1 MKVHLTEGVA
11 KNHPGAAKE
20 IAEAGHE
27 LVPGGTLSDVC
38 IHHATDVDLSGSVSA
53 AKRAGASV
61 LVIGSAA
68 ELRDLPA
75 EVDEIAVSP
84 IEEGEL
90 DARLTHMSRRR
101 KRTTQAKL
109 LETAIESAG
118 DIVEITDPES
128 RYMYVNRAFS
138 RVFGIPKEE
147 AVGKTPGQLIRSDMH
162 DAAFW
167 QEIEA
172 TLASG
177 RQWTGVVISRT
188 LDGRYVHLE
197 TTLSPVYD
205 GNGIQTHHVGVKRD
219 VTRRILAEEELRLA
233 NVELVRT
240 RDAALAAD
248 RAKSQF
254 LANMS
259 HELRTPLNAII
270 GYSEILEEDAND
282 AGMGDFVAD
291 LRKIRASGRHLLGLI
306 NDVLDLSKIEAG
318 KMELFIEEFDI
329 RPTLAAISETVKPLF
344 EQRSNTLTLELSDDL
359 GEMRSDLTKLRQTLL
374 NLLSN
379 ANKFTERG
387 TVVLRGHAD
396 GDFIQIDVA
405 DSGIGM
411 TEAQMAHLFQP
422 FVQAESDTTRRYGGT
437 GLGLTISR
445 RFCEMMGGT
454 VEVSSKLGK
463 GSTFTVRLP
472 RTSPE
477 PKRHATSVVPEP
489 EHVVLVVDDD
499 PAARELIARALAALA
514 VRVEGV
520 SKGQEALERAR
531 EAEPDAIVLDVMM
544 PGMDGW
550 AVLKELKDHEET
562 RDIPVIMHTVS
573 HEREMGFALGAVDFI
588 IKPVEPRRLARVIA
602 SHFRG
607 GGPVLVV
614 DDDPDAR
621 ELMRRALD
629 SAGHEVIEASGGAEA
644 LILIDSRAPRLIVL
658 DLMMPE
664 VDGFD
669 VLEHLRSRHRLQQI
683 PVIVVTAK
691 SLTPEERLFLQ
702 GATRRVIEKTGF
714 NRDELLEAVRDRV
727 TEALEQRGR

>member
-1 MKVHLTEGVA
+1 
-11 KNHPGAAKE
+11 
-20 IAEAGHE
+20 
-27 LVPGGTLSDVC
+27 
-38 IHHATDVDLSGSVSA
+38 
-53 AKRAGASV
+53 
-61 LVIGSAA
+61 
-68 ELRDLPA
+68 
-75 EVDEIAVSP
+75 
-84 IEEGEL
+84 
-90 DARLTHMSRRR
+90 
-101 KRTTQAKL
+101 
-109 LETAIESAG
+109 
-118 DIVEITDPES
+118 
-128 RYMYVNRAFS
+128 
-138 RVFGIPKEE
+138 
-147 AVGKTPGQLIRSDMH
+147 
-162 DAAFW
+162 
-167 QEIEA
+167 
-172 TLASG
+172 
-177 RQWTGVVISRT
+177 
-188 LDGRYVHLE
+188 
-197 TTLSPVYD
+197 
-205 GNGIQTHHVGVKRD
+205 
-219 VTRRILAEEELRLA
+219 
-233 NVELVRT
+233 
-240 RDAALAAD
+240 
-248 RAKSQF
+248 
-254 LANMS
+254 
-259 HELRTPLNAII
+259 
-270 GYSEILEEDAND
+270 
-282 AGMGDFVAD
+282 
-291 LRKIRASGRHLLGLI
+291 
-306 NDVLDLSKIEAG
+306 
-318 KMELFIEEFDI
+318 
-329 RPTLAAISETVKPLF
+329 
-344 EQRSNTLTLELSDDL
+344 
-359 GEMRSDLTKLRQTLL
+359 MRSDLTKLRQTLL